1 MRVMIVD
8 VDGLRIEVPMTT
20 TIEELNKVYNELKS
34 MDNFTSEL
42 KSIDNSALAL

>member
-1 MRVMIVD
+1 MRVMIID

-34 MDNFTSEL
+34 MDSEMNIIEY
-42 KSIDNSALAL
+42 KEVA

>member
-1 MRVMIVD
+1 MIID

-34 MDNFTSEL
+34 MDSEMNVVEY
-42 KSIDNSALAL
+42 KEVA

>member
-1 MRVMIVD
+1 MRVMIID

-34 MDNFTSEL
+34 MDSEMNVVEY
-42 KSIDNSALAL
+42 KEVA

>member
-8 VDGLRIEVPMTT
+8 VDGLRVEVPMTT

-34 MDNFTSEL
+34 MDSEMNVVEY
-42 KSIDNSALAL
+42 KEVA

>member
-8 VDGLRIEVPMTT
+8 VDGLRVELPMTT

-34 MDNFTSEL
+34 MDSEMNVVEY
-42 KSIDNSALAL
+42 KEVA

>member
-1 MRVMIVD
+1 MRVMIIN

-34 MDNFTSEL
+34 MDSEMNIVEY
-42 KSIDNSALAL
+42 KEA

>member
-1 MRVMIVD
+1 MRVMIIN

-34 MDNFTSEL
+34 MDSEMNVVEY
-42 KSIDNSALAL
+42 KEVA

>member
-34 MDNFTSEL
+34 MDSEMNIVEY
-42 KSIDNSALAL
+42 KEVED

>member
-34 MDNFTSEL
+34 MDSEMNVVEY
-42 KSIDNSALAL
+42 KEV

>member
-34 MDNFTSEL
+34 MGSEMNVVEY
-42 KSIDNSALAL
+42 KEMA

>member
-1 MRVMIVD
+1 MRVMIIN

-34 MDNFTSEL
+34 MDSEMNVVEY
-42 KSIDNSALAL
+42 KEVE

>member
-8 VDGLRIEVPMTT
+8 VDGLRVEVPMTT

-34 MDNFTSEL
+34 MDSEMNVIEY
-42 KSIDNSALAL
+42 KEVA